1 MEGDTASVVPQFVRD
16 NLLLV
21 IIGCIGLGLLSTS
34 LFLLLSPKEEQVTIE
49 TSSNTDKSGTAD
61 ISPPSTKIVVD
72 IEGAV
77 VHPGM
82 YNLAS
87 TSRVQDAIAIAGGL
101 STKADRGQVA
111 KQMNLAA
118 KLSDGMKL
126 YIPFVGETAA
136 AAAGQ
141 SIAGVSSVSVSVNSA
156 SASELDSLPGV
167 GPVTAQ
173 KIISSRPYSALD
185 DLVSKKAVSQ
195 SVFEKIKDQISL

>member
-136 AAAGQ
+136 AAGQ